1 MSKVIK
7 TTDSNITELL
17 NAPICVLQFS
27 AEWCGP
33 CKMLGPIIDELA
45 EANKDITIGK
55 INVDENSEIAKEYGI
70 RGIPTV
76 LIFKD
81 GSVIERLVGLT
92 SKDNL
97 QSKIDGLKA

>member
-1 MSKVIK
+1 MSLEV
-7 TTDSNITELL
+7 TSENITNVLSNKIAIL
-17 NAPICVLQFS
+17 DFWAP
-27 AEWCGP
+27 WCGP

-97 QSKIDGLKA
+97 QIKIDGLKA